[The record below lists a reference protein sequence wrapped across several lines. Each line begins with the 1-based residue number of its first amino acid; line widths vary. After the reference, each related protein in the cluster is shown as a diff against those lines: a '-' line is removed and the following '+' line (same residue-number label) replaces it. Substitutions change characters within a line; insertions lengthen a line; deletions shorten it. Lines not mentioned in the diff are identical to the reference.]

1 MRLLPVRS
9 DHAGRRAVVEDPES
23 LRAGSHRR
31 DDRQPLPLW
40 HLSPHTPRH
49 SARRNDCRRW
59 PMSPI
64 SRRDF
69 LVAGAVA
76 GTGLVLA
83 FYIPHHGLYPV
94 GEHVFAPNAY
104 LHIAPDGKVTV
115 VVARSEMGQGV
126 RTALP
131 MILAEELDADCS
143 QIAIQQ
149 AGASTLFGDQTT
161 GGSASVRTTWD
172 PMRQAGAAARE
183 MLVAAAAQRWNVSVT
198 ECTTE
203 KGFVIHAASN
213 RRSSYGD
220 LVERAAKLPVPKEPK
235 LKAASAYTLVGKSTS
250 RLDTPSKT
258 NGTAEY
264 GIDFRMPGMKYAFL
278 ARCPVI
284 GGKVASF
291 DDSDARKVPGV
302 THTAK
307 VGDSAVAVAADSVFA
322 ALQGRKALKVTWDDG
337 PNRELNTA
345 AIFDVLRKAANDK
358 GVSLQSA
365 GDLSNGKGRHFEAA
379 YETPMLAHAP
389 MEPENCFAHYLGTTC
404 EVWAPTQVPQDV
416 RDSVAAAVGLKPDEV
431 HVNVTLLGGGFR
443 RRLEH
448 DYAVEAALVSK
459 AINAP
464 VKVMWTR
471 EDDMRFSFYRP
482 PSVHQLS
489 ATLDGSGFPVAL
501 THRIIAP
508 SISGQKG
515 QPVPN
520 GVDPDLPDEAGPVY
534 GLPNYSIEYVLAE
547 TPVPLG
553 LMRSVY
559 ALQAGFALESFIDEL
574 AVAAGKDPLQYRL
587 HLLAKDQDLQYFTTT
602 WHTARMRAVLHLAAE
617 KAAWDKP
624 LPAGHYRGV
633 ACFSCF
639 SSYMAEVV
647 EITMEKDQPRVH
659 RVVAVVDCGQVVN
672 PSILEQQIQGG
683 IVYGLGNALRARITI
698 EKGRVVQG
706 NFDDYAPL
714 RMEETPAVEVY
725 AVPSAEVP
733 TGIGEPSVPPVA
745 PALCNAIYAAT
756 KKRIRALPILS

>member
-1 MRLLPVRS
+1 
-9 DHAGRRAVVEDPES
+9 
-23 LRAGSHRR
+23 
-31 DDRQPLPLW
+31 
-40 HLSPHTPRH
+40 
-49 SARRNDCRRW
+49 
-59 PMSPI
+59 MSPI
-64 SRRDF
+64 SRREF
-69 LVAGAVA
+69 VTAGVAAGA
-76 GTGLVLA
+76 GLVIG
-83 FYIPHHGLYPV
+83 FYLPHGGTSHQ
-94 GEHVFAPNAY
+94 ESFSPNAY
-104 LHIAPDGKVTV
+104 LRITPDNKVTI

-131 MILAEELDADCS
+131 MILAEELEADWK
-143 QIAIQQ
+143 QIEIEQ

-161 GGSASVRTTWD
+161 GGSASIRTTWD
-172 PMRQAGAAARE
+172 PMRKAGAAARE
-183 MLVAAAAQRWNVSVT
+183 MLISAAASTWNVPRSS
-198 ECTTE
+198 CTAE
-203 KGFVIHAASN
+203 NSHIKHAASN
-213 RRSSYGD
+213 RSLSYGK
-220 LVERAAKLPVPKEPK
+220 LASKAATLPVPTDVP
-235 LKAASAYTLVGKSTS
+235 LKQGKDYKIVGQ
-250 RLDTPSKT
+250 RLPRVDSPAKVK
-258 NGTAEY
+258 GEAIF
-264 GIDFRMPGMKYAFL
+264 GIDFRVPGMKFAVL
-278 ARCPVI
+278 SRCPTI
-284 GGKVASF
+284 AGKVSGF
-291 DDSDARKVPGV
+291 DDKEAKKISGV
-302 THTAK
+302 SYVGK
-307 VGDSAVAVAADSVFA
+307 IGDSAVAVVGDSVWGA
-322 ALQGRKALKVTWDDG
+322 MEGRRVLNVTWDDG
-337 PNRELNTA
+337 PNKGLNTA
-345 AIFDVLRKAANDK
+345 AVTASLKQAASKK
-358 GVSLQSA
+358 GVSLYLA
-365 GDLSNGKGRHFEAA
+365 GDPAKASGRHISAE
-379 YETPMLAHAP
+379 YELPFMAHAP
-389 MEPENCFAHYLGTTC
+389 MEPGNCTASYLGTNC
-404 EVWAPTQVPQDV
+404 ELWAPTQVPQDC
-416 RDSVAAAVGLKPDEV
+416 RDSVAQAIGLDPDQV
-431 HVNVTLLGGGFR
+431 KVNVTLMGGGFG

-464 VKVMWTR
+464 VKVIWTR
-471 EDDMRFSFYRP
+471 EDDMRFSTYRP
-482 PSVHQLS
+482 ASLHQLS
-489 ATLDGSGFPVAL
+489 AAVDGSGFPVAL

-553 LMRSVY
+553 WMRSVY

-602 WHTARMRAVLHLAAE
+602 WHTARMRAVLQLAAE